1 MSCVYSIYY
10 RHFFNGGTSM
20 RIPTY
25 LSPSS
30 LAMFEKSPEE
40 WYLQRG
46 SEARAPRFPQTKPMS
61 IGSAFD
67 AYVKS
72 AMYETLFGAGAD
84 PRFEFDAIFTSQVEE
99 HNRDWAKEN
108 GKYVFDCYQQCGAYN
123 ELLELLQ
130 QSKYSPQFE
139 FTATGTIGG
148 VPLLGKPDLRF
159 VHSSGAHVILD
170 WKVSGYCSKTPT
182 SPCKNYRL
190 VRDCWDASVAKA
202 TRGAGT
208 PHKDYQPIVWKGVEI
223 HAGWLE
229 DANPDWSD
237 QLAIYAWM
245 LGEPVGNE
253 DVVVCIDQLCGK
265 PAAFEYPL
273 LRVANNR
280 SRISSDYQHKLLAR
294 LTKCWEAISSGNIFN
309 DLTPEENA
317 ERLEV
322 LDRQAIMA
330 NSTDEM
336 QQYLNEFGRPQGF
349 K

>member
-1 MSCVYSIYY
+1 
-10 RHFFNGGTSM
+10 M

-46 SEARAPRFPQTKPMS
+46 SEIRAPRFPQTRPMS
-61 IGSAFD
+61 IGSSFD

-72 AMYETLFGAGAD
+72 TMYENLFGTGVD
-84 PRFEFDAIFTSQVEE
+84 PRFEFDKIFTDQVEE
-99 HNRDWAKEN
+99 HNRDWAKEH
-108 GKYVFDCYQQCGAYN
+108 GKYVFECYKQCGAYA

-130 QSKYSPQFE
+130 QSQYSPEFE
-139 FTATGTIGG
+139 FTATGTISG

-159 VHSSGAHVILD
+159 VHASGAHVILD

-190 VRDCWDASVAKA
+190 VRDCWNVATAKA

-208 PHKDYQPIVWKGVEI
+208 AHKNYQPITWKGVEI
-223 HAGWLE
+223 HSGWLE

-245 LGEPVGNE
+245 LGEPVGNQ

-265 PAAFEYPL
+265 PIGGERPL
-273 LRVANNR
+273 LRVANHR
-280 SRISSDYQHKLLAR
+280 ARISTIHQQNLLQR
-294 LTKCWEAISSGNIFN
+294 ITNCWGAITSGQIFE
-309 DLTPEENA
+309 DLTLEECQA
-317 ERLEV
+317 RCEI

-330 NSTDEM
+330 NSTDET
-336 QQYLNEFGRPQGF
+336 QQYLNELGRPQGF
-349 K
+349 KR